1 MPVTTDEIQ
10 PPQIRVT
17 RNGIEATRVMKI
29 EWADVDAYLEELT
42 GTEFVAGNVVRRTNP
57 VTFPGK
63 SWLLLDG
70 VDLVPFD
77 NKNPGTN
84 DSDGLATGPGGARV
98 TINYKTLDFNLSGP
112 GGDDPDIP
120 DVPFLEHRVDLGEE
134 MLTTPRG
141 AIEWV
146 RDGSGAGANK
156 KTMSPDILIG
166 TAIGIMTHQLSWQN
180 VPLPPWAAIKSHNG
194 KTNSTAFLGHPA
206 EVVRFSGM
214 TAGRKFSFQG
224 NKLWTLD
231 YRFNARIIQ
240 DEPEGGGTAGWNHS
254 LRDDPKGAEK
264 PWQLFQLTSGSK
276 PFPTADLG
284 DLFKAG
290 TA

>member
-1 MPVTTDEIQ
+1 MPVTTEEIQ

-17 RNGIEATRVMKI
+17 RNGIEATRVMRI
-29 EWADVDAYLEELT
+29 EWDDVDAYLEELT
-42 GTEFVAGNVVRRTNP
+42 GTEFVAGNVIQRTNP

-63 SWLLLDG
+63 PWLLLDG

-77 NKNPGTN
+77 DENPGIN

-98 TINYKTLDFNLSGP
+98 TINYKTLEFNLSGKP
-112 GGDDPDIP
+112 DVDDPDLP

-146 RDGSGAGANK
+146 RNGAGGD

-180 VPLPPWAAIKSHNG
+180 VPLPPWTAIKSHNG
-194 KTNSTAFLGHPA
+194 KTNDAAFLGHPA

-224 NKLWTLD
+224 NRLWTLD

-240 DEPEGGGTAGWNHS
+240 DEPEEGGTAGWNHS
-254 LRDDPKGAEK
+254 LRDDPVGSEK
-264 PWQLFQLTSGSK
+264 PWQLFQLTSGTK
-276 PFPTADLG
+276 PFPTADLN
-284 DLFKAG
+284 DLFKAE
-290 TA
+290 TS